1 MNLKKKITE
10 EIPEKDLRFKIAI
23 RVYGANGEFTFGI
36 YINIYIYNNFKYW
49 VILFELYIF
58 IGHSYIVDDMPI
70 GISGYFKEVFD
81 LNYKNN

>member
-36 YINIYIYNNFKYW
+36 NINIYIYNNFKY
-49 VILFELYIF
+49 
-58 IGHSYIVDDMPI
+58 
-70 GISGYFKEVFD
+70 
-81 LNYKNN
+81 